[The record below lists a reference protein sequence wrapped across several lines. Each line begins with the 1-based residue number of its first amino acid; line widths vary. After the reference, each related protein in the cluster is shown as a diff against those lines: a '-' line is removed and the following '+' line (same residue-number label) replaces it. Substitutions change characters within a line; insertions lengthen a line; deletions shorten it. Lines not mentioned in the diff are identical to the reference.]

1 MVLCQQKVSLVGN
14 RYFNQRKWRLHR
26 ILSKAPSPLSVLSTE
41 VKIVNRTTWIT
52 VSWLFCFVLFVS
64 DAAGPLTETTVPA
77 IVGLFI
83 ALTILSFLLCFMFK
97 LFTQSRWART
107 RSYADAGQP
116 PPTITLEGKRA
127 LSVTLLLL
135 SLSWC
140 YSLLLEGVRRAE
152 EGGYQGTFLFKQK
165 VASICCRCLKKKGIL

>member
-1 MVLCQQKVSLVGN
+1 MEAPPYFKRGAISSVS
-14 RYFNQRKWRLHR
+14 F
-26 ILSKAPSPLSVLSTE
+26 
-41 VKIVNRTTWIT
+41 VNRGKNSKQNHVDNCQLI
-52 VSWLFCFVLFVS
+52 VLFCLFVS

-127 LSVTLLLL
+127 LIVALLLL
-135 SLSWC
+135 SLS
-140 YSLLLEGVRRAE
+140 
-152 EGGYQGTFLFKQK
+152 
-165 VASICCRCLKKKGIL
+165 